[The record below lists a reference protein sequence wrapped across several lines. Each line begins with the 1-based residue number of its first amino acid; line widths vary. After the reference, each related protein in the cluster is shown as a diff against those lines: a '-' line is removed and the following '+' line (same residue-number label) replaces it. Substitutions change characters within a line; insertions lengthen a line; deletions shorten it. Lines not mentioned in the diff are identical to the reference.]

1 MLLRYP
7 LAAACLFAVSV
18 ISPTFAAADGSRA
31 HHSQT
36 LVIDRERILQMPAR
50 NLADVIDTVA
60 GVQIQRLYGLGDSYT
75 YANQY
80 GVGGASFQQPLVLL
94 NGRRMDF
101 AQGGARGLNGI
112 PLDSVERIEVLP
124 FTGAALYGQGAS
136 GAVVNVITRQ
146 AIEDAAEMTLEGGSY
161 NTRKGSIWAS
171 TRRGNTRLLSAAEI
185 NASDGYRK
193 HNDLRQHNG
202 YIDLRHQLS
211 ASTLYLTFQGSSE
224 EMDTLDALPT
234 SINNPKAS
242 VGTPVENKRDTYHLM
257 PGVVWHFEQMDAYLE
272 GSMFGHGMERQD
284 IHNGIYQ
291 ELDVTGYSVTPR
303 LAGQAQTGALNHHWT
318 VGWDLYE
325 VRYKDKSTALV
336 ARAEHN
342 QSGVYGQLSTEFTP
356 WFATTLAARHETVRQ
371 QDWLNHKRDK
381 QDLAQYEGSLKFQL
395 AEPLSLVFSAA
406 RTEQVLD
413 VFQNYHQSVAPETGQ
428 LYSGTLAWSD
438 NGQSSALSYWYGTRD
453 NQFLYDTTN
462 NQFNNL
468 ADKTSHSGFS
478 LNSRWRL
485 DKNVWLTL
493 NGTVQKNTFKEGQY
507 KGSRVPQTPRRTG
520 YVQFDWRAL
529 QWLDLTVA
537 QRYHGARFYMND
549 MGQQLASQRGYN
561 WTDMAATAYWQKFS
575 VTVGVYNLQDRK
587 AYDVGFVDSNN
598 DTHRYPL
605 PGRHV
610 MASIS
615 AKL

>member
-1 MLLRYP
+1 MLLRYS
-7 LAAACLFAVSV
+7 LAAACLLAASA
-18 ISPTFAAADGSRA
+18 ILPTFAAADGSRA
-31 HHSQT
+31 DHSQA
-36 LVIDRERILQMPAR
+36 LVIDRERISQMPAR

-101 AQGGARGLNGI
+101 AQGGTSGLNGI
-112 PLDSVERIEVLP
+112 PLESVERIEVLP

-136 GAVVNVITRQ
+136 GAVVNIITRQ
-146 AIEDAAEMTLEGGSY
+146 ARENAAEITLEGGSY
-161 NTRKGSIWAS
+161 NTRKGAIWAS
-171 TRRGNTRLLSAAEI
+171 TRRGNTSLFSAAEI

-193 HNDLRQHNG
+193 DNDLRQHSG
-202 YIDLRHQLS
+202 YLDLRHQLN
-211 ASTLYLTFQGSSE
+211 ASTLYLSFQGSSE
-224 EMDTLDALPT
+224 EMDTFGALPA
-234 SINNPKAS
+234 SINNPKTN
-242 VGTPVENKRDTYHLM
+242 VGTPVEHKRDTFHLM
-257 PGVVWHFEQMDAYLE
+257 PGVVWHFEHMDAYLE
-272 GSMFGHGMERQD
+272 GSTFAHAMERRD

-291 ELDVTGYSVTPR
+291 DLDVTGYSVTPR
-303 LAGQAQTGALNHHWT
+303 VAGQVKTGSLNHRWT

-325 VRYKDKSTALV
+325 VRYKDKSAASV

-342 QSGVYGQLSTEFTP
+342 QNGMYGQLSTEFTP
-356 WFATTLAARHETVRQ
+356 WLTTTLAARHEEVRQ
-371 QDWLNHKRDK
+371 QDWLSNKRDK
-381 QDLAQYEGSLKFQL
+381 QDLAQYEGSVKFQL
-395 AEPLSLVFSAA
+395 AEPLSLAFSAA

-413 VFQNYHQSVAPETGQ
+413 VLQPNSQNVEPEIGQ

-438 NGQSSALSYWYGTRD
+438 KGQTSALSYWYGTRE
-453 NQFLYDTTN
+453 NQFLYDITSR
-462 NQFNNL
+462 QFENL

-485 DKNVWLTL
+485 DDNVWLTL

-507 KGSRVPQTPRRTG
+507 KGGRVPNTPRRTG
-520 YVQFDWRAL
+520 YLQLDWRAL
-529 QWLDLTVA
+529 QWLDIAVA

-549 MGQQLASQRGYN
+549 MGQQFARQRGYN
-561 WTDMAATAYWQKFS
+561 WTDVAATAYWHRFS

-598 DTHRYPL
+598 DPHRYPL